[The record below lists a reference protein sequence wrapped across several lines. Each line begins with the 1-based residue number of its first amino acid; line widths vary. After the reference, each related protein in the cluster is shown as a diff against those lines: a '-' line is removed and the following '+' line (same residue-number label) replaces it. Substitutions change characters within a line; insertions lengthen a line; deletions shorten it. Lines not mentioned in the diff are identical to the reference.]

1 MAEDDPD
8 AKLGKKGNSP
18 TNANGEEKKYE
29 TRPALF
35 DYFVQLKC
43 ILILSIFLLWIFTI
57 FVMYFFGESSGSDSD
72 FNDGYW
78 YTFVELT
85 ADEAKEFVMCWYL
98 TIFVF
103 GTLINCLRVGLFAL
117 IVPSIAQDS
126 FE

>member
-8 AKLGKKGNSP
+8 AKTGKKGDSP
-18 TNANGEEKKYE
+18 TNADGEEKKYE
-29 TRPALF
+29 TRPVLF

-72 FNDGYW
+72 FGDGYW

-85 ADEAKEFVMCWYL
+85 ADEAEEFVMCWYL
-98 TIFVF
+98 AIFVF
-103 GTLINCLRVGLFAL
+103 GTLINCLRVGIIAL
-117 IVPSIAQDS
+117 TAPAIAQDS